1 VSGYDHGMTGRTG
14 APPPRLGGGGILG
27 QPLLNRDAA
36 FTEEERDALGLRGLL
51 PWRTATIEQQVALE
65 LERLR
70 RKPDDLEKYIGLAAL
85 QDRNETLFHRVLLD
99 HLEELAPIVYT
110 PTVGEACR
118 RFSHILRRPRG
129 LWVTPD
135 DLDRVPELLRNA
147 QQPGVRLIV
156 ATDNERI
163 LGLGDLGAG
172 GMGIPIGKLALYAVG
187 AGLRPSA
194 TLPVSLDVGTDNQR
208 LLDDPLYLGYPKR
221 RLRGEA
227 YDAFVEA
234 FVAAVTEVY
243 PEAVLQWEDFK
254 QHNAIRVLERYRHR
268 LASFNDDIQGT
279 AAVTV
284 AGILAALQARR
295 EPLSRQRLVLLGAGA
310 AGTGIARLVDAV
322 LREQGAGES
331 DRRRAV
337 VMLDSRGLVFA
348 GRDHVDD
355 DKRPFAV
362 DPVGLAGY
370 GFPPA
375 DGYDLETVVRHVRP
389 TVLIGTCGQ
398 AGAFTEAAI
407 REMAAH
413 TAAPIVLPLSNPTAQ
428 AEATPEQVL
437 AWTGGR
443 ALVATGSPFPP
454 VTTGGRTRAVGQ
466 ANNVFVFPG
475 VGLGAIATRARE
487 ITDRMFLVAATTLAG
502 LVSDDRLA
510 AGGLYPRLADLRQV
524 SRTIAVAVGQEAVR
538 AGLAKL
544 PAGEDVEA
552 AVDAAMWTPD
562 YQELTG

>member
-1 VSGYDHGMTGRTG
+1 MTGWTG
-14 APPPRLGGGGILG
+14 AAPQRLGDGGVLG
-27 QPLLNRDAA
+27 RPLLNRDTA
-36 FTEEERDALGLRGLL
+36 FTGRERDALGLRGLL

-65 LERLR
+65 LEHLR
-70 RKPDDLEKYIGLAAL
+70 HKPDNLEKYIGLAAL

-135 DLDRVPELLRNA
+135 DIDRVPELLRNA

-172 GMGIPIGKLALYAVG
+172 GMGIPIGKLALYTVG
-187 AGLRPSA
+187 AGIHPSA
-194 TLPVSLDVGTDNQR
+194 TLPVSLDCGTDNQQ
-208 LLDDPLYLGYPKR
+208 LLEDPLYLGYPQR

-234 FVAAVTEVY
+234 FVAAVREAY

-254 QHNAIRVLERYRHR
+254 QYNAIRLLERYRHR

-279 AAVTV
+279 AAVAV
-284 AGILAALQARR
+284 AGILAALQARQ
-295 EPLSRQRLVLLGAGA
+295 EPLSQQRLVLLGAGA
-310 AGTGIARLVDAV
+310 AGIGIARLVDTM
-322 LREQGAGES
+322 LREQGAGEA

-337 VMLDSRGLVFA
+337 VMLDSRGLVFD
-348 GRDHVDD
+348 GRDQVDD

-362 DPVGLAGY
+362 DPATLAGF
-370 GFPPA
+370 GFPA
-375 DGYDLETVVRHVRP
+375 AERYDLETVVRQVHP
-389 TVLIGTCGQ
+389 TVLIGTSGQ
-398 AGAFTEAAI
+398 PGAFTEAAI

-413 TAAPIVLPLSNPTAQ
+413 TPAPIVFPLSNPTAH

-437 AWTGGR
+437 AWTDGR
-443 ALVATGSPFPP
+443 ALVATGSPFSP
-454 VTTGGRTRAVGQ
+454 VTAGGRTRVVGQ

-502 LVSDDRLA
+502 LVSADRLA
-510 AGGLYPRLADLRQV
+510 EGALYPRLADLRQV
-524 SRTIAVAVGQEAVR
+524 SRAIAVAVGHEAVR
-538 AGLAKL
+538 AGVARLA
-544 PAGEDVEA
+544 AGEEVA
-552 AVDAAMWTPD
+552 ATVDATMWTPD
-562 YQELTG
+562 YRDPVG

>member
-1 VSGYDHGMTGRTG
+1 
-14 APPPRLGGGGILG
+14 
-27 QPLLNRDAA
+27 
-36 FTEEERDALGLRGLL
+36 
-51 PWRTATIEQQVALE
+51 
-65 LERLR
+65 
-70 RKPDDLEKYIGLAAL
+70 
-85 QDRNETLFHRVLLD
+85 
-99 HLEELAPIVYT
+99 
-110 PTVGEACR
+110 
-118 RFSHILRRPRG
+118 
-129 LWVTPD
+129 
-135 DLDRVPELLRNA
+135 
-147 QQPGVRLIV
+147 
-156 ATDNERI
+156 
-163 LGLGDLGAG
+163 
-172 GMGIPIGKLALYAVG
+172 
-187 AGLRPSA
+187 
-194 TLPVSLDVGTDNQR
+194 
-208 LLDDPLYLGYPKR
+208 
-221 RLRGEA
+221 
-227 YDAFVEA
+227 
-234 FVAAVTEVY
+234 
-243 PEAVLQWEDFK
+243 
-254 QHNAIRVLERYRHR
+254 VLERYRHR

-284 AGILAALQARR
+284 AGILAALRARR

-310 AGTGIARLVDAV
+310 AGTGIARLVDTV

-337 VMLDSRGLVFA
+337 VMLDSRGLVFD

-362 DPVGLAGY
+362 DPAAFGL
-370 GFPPA
+370 PPA

-389 TVLIGTCGQ
+389 TILIGTCGQ

-413 TAAPIVLPLSNPTAQ
+413 TAVPVVLPLSNPTAQ
-428 AEATPEQVL
+428 AEATPEQVF
-437 AWTGGR
+437 AWTGER

-454 VTTGGRTRAVGQ
+454 VTAGGRTRAVGQ

-510 AGGLYPRLADLRQV
+510 AGALYPRLADLRPV

-538 AGLAKL
+538 AGLARL
-544 PAGEDVEA
+544 PAGEEVEA

-562 YQELTG
+562 YQQELTG